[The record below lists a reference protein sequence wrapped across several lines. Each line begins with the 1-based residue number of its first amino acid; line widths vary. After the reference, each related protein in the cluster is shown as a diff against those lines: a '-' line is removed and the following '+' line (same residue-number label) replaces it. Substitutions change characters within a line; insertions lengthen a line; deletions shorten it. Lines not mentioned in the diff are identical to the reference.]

1 MNVLDVLII
10 IFAIAAFFRG
20 LEIGFVRQF
29 FSTIGFIGGLWLGA
43 LLQPHLIHL
52 VHSDGAKSLL
62 TIGLTLGLAFIFLSL
77 GELVGVILKRKI
89 LHNSFNPV
97 DYGAGSLLAL
107 VTLLIGVWLS
117 ASIFSS
123 MPIPSVQRAVA
134 ESQIIRLLNR
144 HLPSAP
150 NIVSDIGH
158 LIDPN
163 GFPDVF
169 AGIEP
174 APSKS
179 VPQPGLGGFRTAIAA
194 AQPSVVRIVG
204 QGCGGV
210 VEGSGFVDDTN
221 LIVTNSHVV
230 AGINRI
236 IVQDENG
243 NHTAIAIWFD
253 PDLDLAV
260 LRVPDLAGQP
270 LKFDTGEAGRGT
282 AAAVLGYPGGGA
294 FAAKSAAVLNTFSAT
309 GHNIYGTGE
318 TKRNIYELQA
328 DIIPG
333 NSGGPL
339 ITERGRVIG
348 VIFAESTTYQNVG
361 YALTADKVV
370 QELQTAKADNHVRS
384 TASCAE

>member
-1 MNVLDVLII
+1 MNVLDVLIL

-29 FSTIGFIGGLWLGA
+29 FSTAGFIGGLWLGA

-62 TIGLTLGLAFIFLSL
+62 TVMLTLGLAFILLSL
-77 GELVGVILKRKI
+77 GEFIGVILKRKI
-89 LHNSFNPV
+89 LHNLINPV
-97 DYGAGSLLAL
+97 DYGAGSLLGLA
-107 VTLLIGVWLS
+107 TLLIGVWLS

-123 MPIPSVQRAVA
+123 MPIPSVQQAIS
-134 ESQIIRLLNR
+134 ESRIIRLLNQ

-150 NIVSDIGH
+150 NIVADIGH

-179 VPQPGLGGFRTAIAA
+179 VPQPGLEGFQTAIAA
-194 AQPSVVRIVG
+194 AQPSVVRIAG
-204 QGCGGV
+204 QGCGGI
-210 VEGSGFVDDTN
+210 VEGSGFVVGKNLVATN
-221 LIVTNSHVV
+221 AHVV
-230 AGINRI
+230 AGIERI
-236 IVQDENG
+236 VVQDQNG

-253 PDLDLAV
+253 PDLDFAV
-260 LRVPDLAGQP
+260 LRVSGLSGDP
-270 LKFDTGEAGRGT
+270 LKFDTSEQRRGT
-282 AAAVLGYPGGGA
+282 AAAALGYPGGGD
-294 FAAKSAAVLNTFSAT
+294 FTAKSAAILNTFAAT

-318 TKRNIYELQA
+318 TTRNIYELQA
-328 DIIPG
+328 AIIPG

-348 VIFAESTTYQNVG
+348 VNFAESTTYKNVG

-370 QELQTAKADNHVRS
+370 QEIQTAKAENHVRS

>member
-1 MNVLDVLII
+1 MNVLDVLIL

-29 FSTIGFIGGLWLGA
+29 FSTTGFIGGLWLGA

-52 VHSDGAKSLL
+52 VHSDGAKSVL
-62 TIGLTLGLAFIFLSL
+62 TISLTLGLAFILLSL
-77 GELVGVILKRKI
+77 GELVGVVLKRKI

-107 VTLLIGVWLS
+107 ATLLVGVWLS

-123 MPIPSVQRAVA
+123 MPIPSMQKAVGD
-134 ESQIIRLLNR
+134 SRIIRILNQ

-150 NIVSDIGH
+150 NIVADIGH

-179 VPQPGLGGFRTAIAA
+179 VPQPGLKGFQTAIAS
-194 AQPSVVRIVG
+194 AQPSVVRVAG
-204 QGCGGV
+204 QGCGGI
-210 VEGSGFVDDTN
+210 VEGSGFVVDKNLVATN
-221 LIVTNSHVV
+221 AHVI

-236 IVQDENG
+236 VVQDQNG

-253 PDLDLAV
+253 PDLDFAV
-260 LRVPDLAGQP
+260 LRVSGLAGNP
-270 LKFDTGEAGRGT
+270 LKFDTSQQRRGT
-282 AAAVLGYPGGGA
+282 AAAALGYPGGGD
-294 FAAKSAAVLNTFSAT
+294 FVAKSAAILNSFSAT

-318 TKRNIYELQA
+318 TTRNIYELQA

-348 VIFAESTTYQNVG
+348 VIFAESTTYHNVG
-361 YALTADKVV
+361 YALTADKVQ
-370 QELQTAKADNHVRS
+370 QELQTARAENHIRS